1 MERIEFNEDA
11 INQAIDHLKKV
22 LDYLEAVYEEF
33 RAATQPVMQQND
45 IPALKEKI
53 DRLILSYKKQIENV
67 RVMHNKLAS
76 IRDIYVATEMKNLK
90 AVGKI
95 SRDSSIR
102 STFGILNQTDK
113 NIQIVFSNNN
123 VIFGQLLTKR
133 SVQHENWLIRS
144 VDQYL

>member
-1 MERIEFNEDA
+1 M
-11 INQAIDHLKKV
+11 
-22 LDYLEAVYEEF
+22 
-33 RAATQPVMQQND
+33 MQQND

-113 NIQIVFSNNN
+113 NIQVVFSNNN